1 MKSIF
6 CFILMLGV
14 SFLSAQTLED
24 QTSMTFNANNYE
36 MLNLHNYKGE
46 VTITAHNQSTIEVKA
61 VRKLSAKSSAKLE
74 KAKQEVFLDST
85 VIDGAL
91 IVFVNAPD
99 RKLEINEDG
108 QASYNSNEWS
118 NWNKS
123 NIKKYDTKYEFILE
137 VKMPASMD
145 LYASNHHSMLDV
157 RGINGKLTAKSH
169 HKGVYVKTGSTDVTV
184 KSHHGDVT
192 VDHTSENVVIG
203 NYKSHHGDIK
213 TSFPD
218 LSARVEMTSHHG
230 SLYTDFDYDYT
241 STPVKNSGNGKK
253 TKYKSKGGASIQIGS
268 GKAELYYKTHHGD
281 SIISRTNS

>member
-1 MKSIF
+1 
-6 CFILMLGV
+6 
-14 SFLSAQTLED
+14 
-24 QTSMTFNANNYE
+24 MTFNADQYD

-61 VRKLSAKSSAKLE
+61 VRKLTATSSAKLE

-85 VIDGAL
+85 VIDGTL

-108 QASYNSNEWS
+108 QAYYNSNEWG
-118 NWNKS
+118 NWNKK
-123 NIKKYDTKYEFILE
+123 NMKKYDTRYEFILE

-145 LYASNHHSMLDV
+145 LYASNHHSLLDV
-157 RGINGKLTAKSH
+157 RGVNGKLIAKSH
-169 HKGVYVKTGSTDVTV
+169 HKSVYVETGSTDVSV

-192 VDHTSENVVIG
+192 VNHTSGNVLKG
-203 NYKSHHGDIK
+203 NFKTHHGDIK

-241 STPVKNSGNGKK
+241 ASQAKNSGNGKK